1 MQTASLPSQSF
12 ALVPFHRGLTNV
24 ARILV
29 VNRADALDFDVLS
42 ADASD
47 DAITAAVAARITAG
61 GQARVLA
68 EIVAGGVAPV
78 VTASPVRLAPVNPT
92 PATVPADFA
101 RAARDGSRGFSQDG
115 ADRATADREVAA
127 SYGIALPPPV
137 YVMGALLRDD
147 GVARAEQLRREFEA
161 LPTAIEALTHLRD
174 EVRAEGRKDFDLP
187 IAALRMSSAITLRV
201 QAEVGETSEKP
212 EVVGIERDSFM
223 KLQRRMADALDMGGD
238 LGMVNLAGSSDPELR
253 ACAAR
258 TFNNVASAIE
268 RHESKDASPTRVTL
282 RTRLSRRAGDARQA
296 FAVVS
301 DSYGEI
307 DIDAVAEAAMTLPG
321 IGRLRAAVEYDRTRL
336 LADLYTQSTVD
347 SDKWVAGEVYRVGH
361 RFRTDDTG
369 GGSLRVESFVIS
381 NLCLN
386 VQIIADVAGASTI
399 IRHMGDKQKLRRKLH
414 EALRRTIG
422 LTDHFVRQWDKAG
435 SIRLLD
441 TLAPATRDDALGFK
455 NLVQALPAA
464 HDEAAA
470 QHHAWGQQLLDGVYR
485 SILREHELVPV
496 RKIEETV
503 PALRAAHWDPRNAN
517 SGRVQ
522 HAGLTPAAIS
532 SGLTLWAQRLTPI
545 DAHAVETLAGQIVA
559 GKRALSFATV
569 PAK

>member
-1 MQTASLPSQSF
+1 MQTASVPSQSF
-12 ALVPFHRGLTNV
+12 AIVPFHRGLTSV

-29 VNRADALDFDVLS
+29 VNRADALDFDELS

-47 DAITAAVAARITAG
+47 DAITAAVAARIAAG

-68 EIVAGGVAPV
+68 EISAGGVAPV
-78 VTASPVRLAPVNPT
+78 ANVSPVRLAPQAAAVT
-92 PATVPADFA
+92 PPADFA

-115 ADRATADREVAA
+115 ADRAAADREVAA
-127 SYGIALPPPV
+127 AYGIALPPPV

-147 GVARAEQLRREFEA
+147 GVARAEQLRREYEA
-161 LPTAIEALTHLRD
+161 LPTAIEALTSLRD
-174 EVRAEGRKDFDLP
+174 EVQAEKREDFDMP
-187 IAALRMSSAITLRV
+187 ISALRMAKEIKMQVRDAQDQPV
-201 QAEVGETSEKP
+201 
-212 EVVGIERDSFM
+212 VVGIERDSFL
-223 KLQRRMADALDMGGD
+223 KLQRRMVDALDMGGD
-238 LGMVNLAGSSDPELR
+238 IGIVNLAGSSDPELR

-258 TFNNVASAIE
+258 TFNNVAAAIE

-282 RTRLSRRAGDARQA
+282 RTRLSRRAGDDRQA

-321 IGRLRAAVEYDRTRL
+321 IGRLRAAIEYDRTRL
-336 LADLYTQSTVD
+336 LADLYTQSTID

-414 EALRRTIG
+414 DALRRTVG
-422 LTDHFVRQWDKAG
+422 LVAHFTRQWDKAG

-441 TLAPATRDDALGFK
+441 NLAPATRDDALGFK

-464 HDEAAA
+464 QDAETV

-485 SILREHELVPV
+485 SILREAQLVPV
-496 RKIEETV
+496 RRIEETV
-503 PALRAAHWDPRNAN
+503 PVLRAAHWDPRNAN

-522 HAGLTPAAIS
+522 HGGLTPAAVS

-559 GKRALSFATV
+559 GKRTLSFAAAPV